1 MSKKAGFAPDGRSPL
16 GRKMIAAN
24 MLQHMEKVQQSKS
37 TIDDHLV
44 ESFIYFSL
52 FFKSLVTFSELLYYF
67 WTAKIGPKKRFVY
80 DEMIEVKEASR
91 RTQSAKPGV
100 DSSLPKTFNMYVILP
115 SSEIHMIH
123 FSIILSGKNKLVGT
137 LKRTERN
144 SSKLLNISAELNICS
159 KESKILHQ

>member
-24 MLQHMEKVQQSKS
+24 MLQHMEKVQQTKS

-52 FFKSLVTFSELLYYF
+52 FFNFCAIFSDFIYYF
-67 WTAKIGPKKRFVY
+67 CPAKIGPKKRFVY
-80 DEMIEVKEASR
+80 DEMAEVKEASR

-100 DSSLPKTFNMYVILP
+100 DSSLPKTFNMYVIMPLP
-115 SSEIHMIH
+115 EKYM
-123 FSIILSGKNKLVGT
+123 T
-137 LKRTERN
+137 
-144 SSKLLNISAELNICS
+144 
-159 KESKILHQ
+159 